1 MNIFNQIAPR
11 FTRAFSRNGENATNL
26 QEQEFALKPAHEIQ
40 ESADAWNL
48 TVQLPGVSKEGLTLS
63 VDDTQVTVR
72 GQRAWR
78 KPEGWTQLHRESADV
93 AYELVL
99 EHDNAVNAEKV
110 SAELRD
116 GVLRVS
122 LPKAEALKPR
132 KIAIN

>member
-11 FTRAFSRNGENATNL
+11 FSRAFSRNDENATNS
-26 QEQEFALKPAHEIQ
+26 QEREFALKPAHEIK
-40 ESADAWNL
+40 ESADVWNL
-48 TVQLPGVSKEGLTLS
+48 TVQLPGVSKEGLALS
-63 VDDTQVTVR
+63 VDDTQVTIR

-78 KPEGWTQLHRESADV
+78 KPEGWTQLHRESVDV

-116 GVLRVS
+116 GVLQVS

>member
-11 FTRAFSRNGENATNL
+11 FTRAFSRNGENATNS
-26 QEQEFALKPAHEIQ
+26 QEPEFALRPAHEIK
-40 ESADAWNL
+40 ESADTWNL
-48 TVQLPGVSKEGLTLS
+48 TVQLPGVNKEGLTLS
-63 VDDTQVTVR
+63 VDDAQVTIR
-72 GQRAWR
+72 GQRSWH

-99 EHDNAVNAEKV
+99 QHDNAVNAEKV

-116 GVLRVS
+116 GVLQVS

>member
-11 FTRAFSRNGENATNL
+11 FTRAFSRNGENATNS

-40 ESADAWNL
+40 ESNDAWKL
-48 TVQLPGVSKEGLTLS
+48 TVQLPGVSKEGLSLS
-63 VDDTQVTVR
+63 VDETQVTIR
-72 GQRAWR
+72 GQRVWR
-78 KPEGWTQLHRESADV
+78 KPDGWTQLHGESADV

-99 EHDNAVNAEKV
+99 AHDNAVNAEKV

-116 GVLRVS
+116 GVLQVS

-132 KIAIN
+132 KIAIT